1 MSSACSVG
9 PPAARLS
16 AAQGEGNRSIAG
28 DNGLIALLLPSLAG
42 GGAERM
48 TINLARGLAEQ
59 GRRVD
64 LVLGQAQGPY
74 RSLVPEGV
82 RRVDLDRRQM
92 LATLGPLIGY
102 LRRERP
108 RALVAAMNHASIV
121 ALWAAR
127 LSGTGTPVFAGVRSH
142 LSLEARRSR
151 LPGDRLMPL
160 LARLFFP
167 WAKAVIAVSGGV
179 ADDLRERVGLDPNLV
194 RVIDNPVVTP
204 DLAELAAEAPVHP
217 WLLEPALPVI
227 LGAGRLTIQKDFA
240 TLIRAFAQ
248 VRGTRPARLII
259 IGEGPERASLQ
270 ALIHSLDLAD
280 AVALPGFQSN
290 PFAWMRAADLFV
302 LSSAWEGLPGV
313 LIQAMACGTPVV
325 STDCPSGPREILHG
339 GGTGLGPLVP
349 VGDVTALAQ
358 AMLSTLAEPP
368 TAEALKRRAADF
380 SMRAVALQY
389 LALLDERT

>member
-1 MSSACSVG
+1 
-9 PPAARLS
+9 
-16 AAQGEGNRSIAG
+16 
-28 DNGLIALLLPSLAG
+28 
-42 GGAERM
+42 M

-74 RSLVPEGV
+74 RDLVPEGV
-82 RRVDLDRRQM
+82 RSVDLDRRQM
-92 LATLGPLIGY
+92 LAALGPLVGY

-108 RALVAAMNHASIV
+108 RALIAAMNHASIV
-121 ALWAAR
+121 ALWATR
-127 LSGTGTPVFAGVRSH
+127 LAGTETPVFAGVRSQ

-160 LARLFFP
+160 LARTFFP
-167 WAKAVIAVSGGV
+167 WAKAVIAVSSGV
-179 ADDLRERVGLDPNLV
+179 ANDLRERVGLDPGLV

-204 DLAELAAEAPVHP
+204 DLATLAAETPAHP
-217 WLLEPALPVI
+217 WLLEPTLPVI
-227 LGAGRLTIQKDFA
+227 LGAGRLTAQKDFG

-248 VRGTRPARLII
+248 VRNARPARLVI
-259 IGEGPERASLQ
+259 IGEGPERSSLQ
-270 ALIHSLDLAD
+270 ALIDSLDLTD
-280 AVALPGFQSN
+280 AVALPGFQAN

-325 STDCPSGPREILHG
+325 STDCPSGPREILHSG
-339 GGTGLGPLVP
+339 DRALGPLVA
-349 VGDVTALAQ
+349 VGDDPALAR

-368 TAEALKRRAADF
+368 PTEELKRRAADF
-380 SMRAVALQY
+380 SMRTVAMQY
-389 LALLDERT
+389 LVLLDERT